1 MGTLSLVFGIIL
13 IIAAIVF
20 SIPLMMVFPF
30 PYAGIIII
38 VLIIIG
44 ALLIRKYDKDKKK
57 PKPLCEFCGYMPLDE
72 RDLHNHQ
79 ITCEKK
85 KSKEKNS

>member
-13 IIAAIVF
+13 IIAAIVV
-20 SIPLMMVFPF
+20 SIPIMMVFPF
-30 PYAGIIII
+30 PYAWIVII

-44 ALLIRKYDKDKKK
+44 AYLIRKYDKDENK
-57 PKPLCEFCGYMPLDE
+57 PKPMCEFCGYMALDE
-72 RDLHNHQ
+72 RELHNHQ

-85 KSKEKNS
+85 K